1 MKLYYSPGACS
12 LAPHIVAREAG
23 LALDLVKVDL
33 MRHRLETGADLTTVN
48 AKNYVPA
55 IELDDGQVLTEAAAL
70 VQWLAERAPD
80 SGLLPPAGTLE
91 RFRVQEWLNFIATE
105 LHKAF
110 SPWLWH
116 QETADSTRQAVLAKL
131 ASRFA
136 LIEGHL
142 RRNDYLASG
151 CFTVADAYAFTI
163 LNWSNFLKVDVGPY
177 PRIRAYLDRIAAR
190 PAVQAALNA
199 EGLLRKAA

>member
-1 MKLYYSPGACS
+1 MKLYYAPGACS

-23 LALDLVKVDL
+23 VALDLVKVDL
-33 MRHRLETGADLTTVN
+33 AKYRLETGEDLSSVN

-70 VQWLAERAPD
+70 VQWLAEQAPQ

-105 LHKAF
+105 LHKGF

-116 QETADSTRQAVLAKL
+116 KETADSTREAVLAKL

-136 LIEGHL
+136 LMRSIWAGTSIWRAAGS
-142 RRNDYLASG
+142 RRRTPTRSRSSTG
-151 CFTVADAYAFTI
+151 QIF
-163 LNWSNFLKVDVGPY
+163 
-177 PRIRAYLDRIAAR
+177 
-190 PAVQAALNA
+190 
-199 EGLLRKAA
+199 